1 MAFLMERKSCKLG
14 TEFLVNTQT
23 ANDQYEPTITSLT
36 NGGFVVSWW
45 DVSGTL
51 GDTSGASI
59 KAQVFTAAGARVG
72 SEFLVNT
79 ERADVQYEPTIT
91 GLKNGGFVVSWSDFS
106 GSLGDDSGSSI
117 KAQVFTA
124 AGARI
129 GSEIRVNTQTADDQD
144 EPTITSLT
152 NGGFVVSW
160 TDFSGTP
167 GDASGSSIKAQVFT
181 AAGARV
187 GSEILVNTE
196 TADDQYEPTI
206 TGLTNG
212 GFVVSWTDF
221 SGTPGGDSGSSIKAQ
236 VFTAAGARVGS
247 EILVNTETTDDHDEP
262 TITGLTNG
270 GFVVSWTDF
279 SGTPGDDSGS
289 SIKAQVF
296 TAAGARVGNEIL
308 VNTETAADQYEPT
321 ITGLPNGGFVVSWSD
336 DSGTLGDASRT
347 SIKAQVF
354 SAAGARVGSEILV
367 NTETADDQYEP
378 TITGLPN
385 GGFVVSW
392 TDFSGSPGDASG
404 SSIKAQL
411 DFPGYVISGTAGNDV
426 ISPTRAPAGQPRPGA
441 GCDLIYGLAGNDQLD
456 GGAGADTMFGGAGN
470 DTYYVENVSDVV
482 REDSVAGVDDGGI
495 DTVSSSVSWTLGAF
509 VENLTLTGTAAINGT
524 GNALANRITGN
535 AAANV
540 LDGGNGNDTI
550 SGGVGADT
558 LIGGEGDDALSGGDD
573 SDRLLGGAGNDRL
586 DGGTGADVLMGGAGN
601 DSYTVDNIG
610 DLVDETDGFGNDAGG
625 IDTVSSSVSWTL
637 GAFVENLT
645 LTGTAAING
654 TGNALANR
662 ITGNAAANVL
672 DGLAG
677 NDTLTGNVGADTLIG
692 GEGDDALSGGDGSDS
707 ILGGAGN
714 DRLNGGAGADVLMG
728 GAGNDSYTVDNIGDL
743 VDETDGFGN
752 DAGGIDTVSSSVSW
766 TLGAFVE
773 NLTLTG
779 TAAINGTGNA
789 LVNRITGNAAAN
801 VLDGGNGNDTISG
814 GVGAD
819 TLIGGEGD
827 DALSGGDD
835 SDRLLGGAGN
845 DRLDGGAGADTLIGG
860 AGNDSYTVDNLG
872 DVVDETNGVGG
883 DAGGVDTVTS
893 SVTFNLTGLA
903 AFVENLTL
911 SGTAAINGTG
921 NALANRITG
930 NTAANVLDGGG
941 SNDTLSGGAGAD
953 RLLGGAGLDSL
964 TGGADAD
971 TFVFTSVFDGRDTI
985 TDFVSGVDR
994 LEFDDAGFS
1003 SLIAGGPVSLAINS
1017 SLASGFAGFTFNT
1030 GTKVLSFDSDGLG
1043 GAAATEIARL
1053 STTATLSA
1061 NDFWVV

>member
-1 MAFLMERKSCKLG
+1 MERKFFKSG

-106 GSLGDDSGSSI
+106 GSLGDD
-117 KAQVFTA
+117 
-124 AGARI
+124 
-129 GSEIRVNTQTADDQD
+129 
-144 EPTITSLT
+144 
-152 NGGFVVSW
+152 
-160 TDFSGTP
+160 
-167 GDASGSSIKAQVFT
+167 SGSSIKAQVFT

-586 DGGTGADVLMGGAGN
+586 DGG
-601 DSYTVDNIG
+601 
-610 DLVDETDGFGNDAGG
+610 
-625 IDTVSSSVSWTL
+625 
-637 GAFVENLT
+637 
-645 LTGTAAING
+645 
-654 TGNALANR
+654 
-662 ITGNAAANVL
+662 
-672 DGLAG
+672 
-677 NDTLTGNVGADTLIG
+677 
-692 GEGDDALSGGDGSDS
+692 
-707 ILGGAGN
+707 
-714 DRLNGGAGADVLMG
+714 
-728 GAGNDSYTVDNIGDL
+728 
-743 VDETDGFGN
+743 
-752 DAGGIDTVSSSVSW
+752 
-766 TLGAFVE
+766 
-773 NLTLTG
+773 
-779 TAAINGTGNA
+779 
-789 LVNRITGNAAAN
+789 
-801 VLDGGNGNDTISG
+801 
-814 GVGAD
+814 
-819 TLIGGEGD
+819 
-827 DALSGGDD
+827 
-835 SDRLLGGAGN
+835 
-845 DRLDGGAGADTLIGG
+845 AGADTLIGG

-985 TDFVSGVDR
+985 TDFVSGIDR